1 MKNLIIRVL
10 QRHTDRQLNLASESC
25 RETLAAE
32 IAAVLEDKGIYRK
45 HSEVE
50 LKEKEAREHWVC
62 SICGKSTFE
71 VDYDYIGSGTNH
83 LGCELSSKEH
93 SLENKAS
100 WSETHSQFVTD
111 DVVEKHND
119 GHREYP
125 YNSFVKSKEDIQK
138 QIYTEMTSDGLPEG
152 GDTQAVKESNK
163 LAEEIVDSVD
173 KNYIYE
179 SPDGGETIYKR
190 EFGSDRRRKLSY
202 PERANIKGKIK
213 NEND

>member
-25 RETLAAE
+25 RETLAVE
-32 IAAVLEDKGIYRK
+32 IAAVLDDKGIYRK
-45 HSEVE
+45 FSDVE

-83 LGCELSSKEH
+83 LGCDLAVGQKDNTPVSSKHKRGPDRRKSDRREAVQTLDDGGGITFKEAEH
-93 SLENKAS
+93 VAGFVSD
-100 WSETHSQFVTD
+100 THSQFVTD
-111 DVVEKHND
+111 DVIEKHND

-152 GDTQAVKESNK
+152 GDAQAVKESHR
-163 LAEEIVDSVD
+163 LAEQIV
-173 KNYIYE
+173 N
-179 SPDGGETIYKR
+179 
-190 EFGSDRRRKLSY
+190 
-202 PERANIKGKIK
+202 A
-213 NEND
+213 